1 MKYFYTVTVPH
12 KDILEGKLT
21 LDVFAADLWEVYKER
36 SPLEYRDKQIF
47 FEKTF
52 ITKGMDNILN
62 VVEKRLEGNGGDS
75 VIQLQTPFGGG
86 KTHTLITL
94 YHKAEEWNA
103 KSVVLVGTAMSPEE
117 TLWGQLELQLTG
129 KISLFKNKIAPGKEA
144 LRNLLE
150 KQQPL
155 LILIDEI
162 LVYVVKAAGIKI
174 EDSNLATQTMAF
186 LQELTEVAQTLE
198 KISVIISLP
207 SSVMEHYDEKGEMYF
222 QKIEKISKRVEKIYE
237 PVHENEITKVIRQ
250 RLFSKINET
259 ELEDNVK
266 NIIKYM
272 EDENLI
278 PEEYEVSE
286 YRDRFM
292 ESYPFQ
298 PEVIDVL
305 YHRWGS
311 FSKFQRTRGVLR
323 LLSLMIHSLIT
334 KNIYYIS
341 VGDFNLSNSDIK
353 RELLSYIGNEY
364 DSVISADIT
373 GVNSGSN
380 KINKQLGDAYS
391 ELKLATRTATSIF
404 LYSFSGGKE
413 RGILHQELKRVST
426 TTDNPSNVIT
436 EALEKMKSRLFYLQ
450 VLDDKYYFDNQ
461 PNLNRI
467 VLTKMDNIK
476 DKEVENFEKNIIK
489 ESIGKQIKTYIWPD
503 KDTDVPDNEDLKLV
517 ILNEPND
524 IFMEGLIK
532 NKGMSPRINRNTI
545 FFVAPSDLGK
555 INFNE
560 KVKKLLAYEN
570 IQNDLTLSLNDKQ
583 KKTIKDEITKIRSEL
598 KTSLKDKYRII
609 YMPNKE
615 GLYSIDISSTFVG
628 DTRNLDER
636 IYESLRE
643 ESYILSRISPI
654 VLEEKYLKQ
663 NGYVSTY
670 NIYQSFLKTPGETR
684 LEKKEVFLDSIKVG
698 VTNGNFGLGIL
709 EENKPVCKY
718 FKENVIPTLDTNEIL
733 LSKNISHKHKDFMPP
748 EEPAPPTPPEPE
760 PPIINFPE
768 KQKLEVKLDFLMPP
782 NTASDISGILR
793 HLRERFEKVQIIIN
807 ASEGKMAE
815 EEYENSIMETMKSL
829 KSKRELF
836 R

>member
-21 LDVFAADLWEVYKER
+21 LDIFAADLWEVYKKR

-52 ITKGMDNILN
+52 ITKGMDNILS
-62 VVEKRLEGNGGDS
+62 VVEKRLKGNGGDS

-94 YHKAEEWNA
+94 YHKAEEWNT
-103 KSVVLVGTAMSPEE
+103 KSVVLVGTAMSSED

-129 KISLFKNKIAPGKEA
+129 KISLFKDKISPGKEA

-162 LVYVVKAAGIKI
+162 LVYVVKSAGVKI

-222 QKIEKISKRVEKIYE
+222 QKIEKICKRVEKIYE
-237 PVHENEITKVIRQ
+237 PVHENEITNVIRQ
-250 RLFSKINET
+250 RLFSKINEI
-259 ELEDNVK
+259 ELEENVK
-266 NIIKYM
+266 SIVKYM
-272 EDENLI
+272 EDEDLI
-278 PEEYEVSE
+278 PEEYEVTE
-286 YRDRFM
+286 YRDRFI

-323 LLSLMIHSLIT
+323 LLSLMIHSLVN
-334 KNIYYIS
+334 KNIYFIS

-364 DSVISADIT
+364 DSVISADVT

-426 TTDNPSNVIT
+426 TIDNPSNVIT

-450 VLDDKYYFDNQ
+450 VSDDKYYFDNQ

-476 DKEVENFEKNIIK
+476 NKEIENFEKNLIK
-489 ESIGKQIKTYIWPD
+489 DSIGRQIKTYIWPD
-503 KDTDVPDNEDLKLV
+503 SNTDVPDNEELKLI

-532 NKGMSPRINRNTI
+532 NKGMSPRVNRNTI
-545 FFVAPSDLGK
+545 FFVTPNDLGK
-555 INFNE
+555 ISFNE

-643 ESYILSRISPI
+643 ERYILSKISPI

-663 NGYVSTY
+663 NEYVSTN

-684 LEKKEVFLDSIKVG
+684 LEKKEVFLDSIKAG

-718 FKENVIPTLDTNEIL
+718 FKENVLPTLDTNEIL
-733 LSKNISHKHKDFMPP
+733 LSKNISHKQEDPIKL
-748 EEPAPPTPPEPE
+748 EEPSPPMTPEPKSE
-760 PPIINFPE
+760 STPDIP
-768 KQKLEVKLDFLMPP
+768 QKLEVKLDFLMPP

-793 HLRERFEKVQIIIN
+793 LLRERFEKVQIIIN
-807 ASEGKMAE
+807 ASEGKMDD
-815 EEYENSIMETMKSL
+815 EEYKNTIIETMKSL
-829 KSKRELF
+829 KTKRELF